1 MYYYGPMNAYH
12 WGWGIL
18 MGSVFLI
25 VFIMLLYSVF
35 RLWGHH
41 GPGLASSDDPL
52 EIVKR
57 RYAKGEINKEE
68 YEQLKKDLK

>member
-1 MYYYGPMNAYH
+1 MYYYGPMNGYG
-12 WGWGIL
+12 WGWGIF
-18 MGSVFLI
+18 MGAVFLI
-25 VFIMLLYSVF
+25 VFIILIYAVF

-41 GPGLASSDDPL
+41 GSGLISPDDPL
-52 EIVKR
+52 EIVKK